1 MKRMNKRSI
10 VTCLLLGSILGF
22 VSCTD
27 KFLDELPSKSSS
39 LPLTNTAQLDAIL
52 ANYRDFWAE
61 ANKANIYASDDVA
74 LLTGLYKSAPGFYSG
89 AAIVGLQAAVWDYN
103 NLINAQSDDFWSKE
117 FSKIFRAN
125 MVLNAIDKVSGM
137 EDEKARLKAE
147 AHFIRAYSYWV
158 LANTYCLPYTEA
170 NKGEMGLPLK
180 TSTSFE
186 EPVGRATLEDT
197 YKFIEAD
204 LQEAL
209 KSKQALVQNGAA
221 QHWRANTAGINGF
234 AARYYLNLNNYQV
247 AMKYADAALAEYNTL
262 VDYNTGVNFGFTFN
276 INVPGQGPI
285 PLQFPS
291 MFTTSPVDYT
301 TRIAWKENMYIRV
314 LDGNFSFPSSDLLAA
329 YDTANDLRYKYNV
342 VEHLSYMV
350 GAVNP
355 AFDYPG
361 YVFYYITALPSGITT
376 GEMYLVKAECQA
388 RLGDFNG
395 GIATLNILRAKRMK
409 PGPWVN
415 LAAVDKA
422 DAIKKILL
430 ERRREIPFTQRWFDL
445 RRYNNNDDPND
456 DVTVTKSFFKFT
468 ATAIS
473 GNEPPINY
481 TLEKNSRKYA
491 LPINNVDI
499 VTSNGIIKQNT
510 Y

>member
-1 MKRMNKRSI
+1 
-10 VTCLLLGSILGF
+10 
-22 VSCTD
+22 
-27 KFLDELPSKSSS
+27 
-39 LPLTNTAQLDAIL
+39 
-52 ANYRDFWAE
+52 
-61 ANKANIYASDDVA
+61 
-74 LLTGLYKSAPGFYSG
+74 
-89 AAIVGLQAAVWDYN
+89 
-103 NLINAQSDDFWSKE
+103 
-117 FSKIFRAN
+117 
-125 MVLNAIDKVSGM
+125 
-137 EDEKARLKAE
+137 
-147 AHFIRAYSYWV
+147 
-158 LANTYCLPYTEA
+158 
-170 NKGEMGLPLK
+170 
-180 TSTSFE
+180 
-186 EPVGRATLEDT
+186 
-197 YKFIEAD
+197 
-204 LQEAL
+204 
-209 KSKQALVQNGAA
+209 
-221 QHWRANTAGINGF
+221 
-234 AARYYLNLNNYQV
+234 
-247 AMKYADAALAEYNTL
+247 MKYADAALAEYNTL